1 MSQVFITEPINIVTG
16 ALGSGK
22 TLFAIE
28 QADLL
33 RKSGQADVVYQ
44 VGINGPD
51 TRHLP
56 HLPFPLEEWYER
68 ADAGE
73 LKNAV
78 IIVDEFHKWM
88 PQRSHSQRP
97 PKHVEEMAETRR
109 RDVRWI
115 LITQSGEF
123 DHFLKGTRLN
133 RHFYLSRKSG
143 LGRSTIYEWM
153 NRFVS
158 NPEENE
164 AARKV
169 AIRHLWSHR
178 GPVKKYGT
186 WYESA
191 KAHRFK
197 PRLPLRAK
205 LALLFIPVAL
215 FFVYRGVSGV
225 GNMLDGGL
233 NVPVPAALEA
243 MDDLEGAGYS
253 LPSGSVEGRQFYT
266 EVSEYIKQ
274 FQPLHGTLPWSAPA
288 WQGRAVASDPQ
299 IYCMQSLGGLNA
311 LGEYKEPSCSCWS
324 EQMTRLHV
332 EQSHCE
338 TIVRDGIYNP
348 YKPPIQAT
356 AGRGGGEADGKP
368 TWSARPPADASPV
381 SLHSAR
387 RGGRTEFGDW
397 ARYGDM
403 GIP

>member
-1 MSQVFITEPINIVTG
+1 MSKVYITEPINIVTG
-16 ALGSGK
+16 SLGSGK

-33 RKSGQADVVYQ
+33 RKTGQAEVVYQ
-44 VGINGPD
+44 VGINEPD

-56 HLPFPLEEWYER
+56 HLPFPIEEWHER

-88 PQRSHSQRP
+88 PQRSNNQRP

-143 LGRSTIYEWM
+143 LGRSTIHEWM
-153 NRFVS
+153 NRFVA

-164 AARKV
+164 SARKV

-178 GPVKKYGT
+178 EPVKKYGS
-186 WYESA
+186 WYVSA

-197 PRLPLRAK
+197 VRLPLRAK

-215 FFVYRGVSGV
+215 FFVIRGVSGI
-225 GNMLDGGL
+225 GNMLDGGI
-233 NVPVPAALEA
+233 NVTPAALKQFEDA
-243 MDDLEGAGYS
+243 SDAYTG
-253 LPSGSVEGRQFYT
+253 GSMRGEGRAVIEDLPRY
-266 EVSEYIKQ
+266 VKQ
-274 FQPLHGTLPWSAPA
+274 FQPLHATLPWSAPA
-288 WQGRAVASDPQ
+288 WQDRGVASDPQ
-299 IYCMQSLGGLNA
+299 IYCMKSLGGTNA
-311 LGEYKEPSCSCWS
+311 LGEYREPNCSCWS

-332 EQSHCE
+332 EQQHCE
-338 TIVRDGIYNP
+338 MIVRDGIYNP
-348 YKPPIQAT
+348 FRPPSHMNVRRA
-356 AGRGGGEADGKP
+356 GGEADSKP
-368 TWSARPPADASPV
+368 TVSAWPTDAGQPSRV
-381 SLHSAR
+381 NYSSNT
-387 RGGRTEFGDW
+387 RTGYGQM
-397 ARYGDM
+397 AHYGDL